1 MGCLIDVRN
10 RDRINGLMDTAAATQ
25 KVLLRGGIPGGDLAR
40 GAFIEPSLI
49 EVEDLNSEFIQN
61 ELFGPLLVLERFG
74 SEAQL
79 VQRANATRYGL
90 SASVW
95 SRDPQSIRRIG
106 KQLRSGTVWANCHNR
121 LFAEAETGGFRDSG
135 YGRLHGLE
143 GLNDFLQTKH
153 YYTEVR

>member
-1 MGCLIDVRN
+1 
-10 RDRINGLMDTAAATQ
+10 
-25 KVLLRGGIPGGDLAR
+25 
-40 GAFIEPSLI
+40 
-49 EVEDLNSEFIQN
+49 
-61 ELFGPLLVLERFG
+61 LVLERFG
-74 SEAQL
+74 SEAQM